1 MTGWLFWSLRLPAR
15 ASLNNPTSFVDL
27 ASSLIKTSNKLPL
40 NIKIVLSLLSNSTL
54 TSYAR
59 ISRFICITSM
69 EDIMRTTLDLPDDL
83 VVKAMEATNIKT
95 KTKVIITA
103 LEQLIRKSTISEIKN
118 YQGQVD
124 LEIDLNVIRGRKCPL

>member
-1 MTGWLFWSLRLPAR
+1 
-15 ASLNNPTSFVDL
+15 
-27 ASSLIKTSNKLPL
+27 
-40 NIKIVLSLLSNSTL
+40 
-54 TSYAR
+54 
-59 ISRFICITSM
+59 
-69 EDIMRTTLDLPDDL
+69 MRTTLDLPDDL